1 MSARA
6 KQKQTEPAR
15 SIGKPH
21 VAKAG
26 GARRTKAVRQP
37 VSYTTSD
44 YDTPVDWRDEQ
55 QVQAKVSEWA
65 AGDQEELQLTD
76 YIESR
81 GVKWIKEL
89 EEIADI
95 ARSPQGDRAPDYDLA
110 ARILLSLIKLSSVNR
125 QRVDLTAQIAMSSG
139 PDLSGLSDAE
149 LRAIELVDNET
160 LNELALRIG
169 RVKSA
174 KPS

>member
-1 MSARA
+1 MSAWA
-6 KQKQTEPAR
+6 KQQQTEPAR

-95 ARSPQGDRAPDYDLA
+95 ARSPQGDRRPGLRPRRQDPPLADQAVLGQPA
-110 ARILLSLIKLSSVNR
+110 AR
-125 QRVDLTAQIAMSSG
+125 G
-139 PDLSGLSDAE
+139 PDGADRDDYRSGSQ
-149 LRAIELVDNET
+149 RPI
-160 LNELALRIG
+160 R
-169 RVKSA
+169 R
-174 KPS
+174 